1 MHVHLVHEWLAERAG
16 SEMVVEALLSLW
28 PEAPL
33 HALVYRP
40 ELYRDSPIA
49 RAAVRT
55 SFFQRSRLLRSRFR
69 ACLALMPLAVEQYDC
84 DGADVVISSSHA
96 VAHGVVTR
104 ADQLHVSYVHSPMRY
119 AWDLHH
125 QYLRESGL
133 LRGPK
138 AWAARWMLS
147 RLRRW
152 TRLAADRVDVFVAN
166 SQTVAR
172 RIAKQWR
179 RRAEVIHPPVAV
191 DRFRPDRPREGFYLH
206 VGRMAPYK
214 RVDLIAAAASRSGL
228 PLVLIG
234 DGPEMARVRRAA
246 GPSVR
251 ILGFQPDAVVQDH
264 LERCRGLVF
273 AAEEDFGI
281 VPVEAMAAGA
291 PVLAFGRGG
300 ATETVVDG
308 ATGSFFAEQSIDS
321 LATAWAAFDRA
332 SFDPAACRRRAEDF
346 APERFAAAMRA
357 LVEERWERFNRE
369 GPPTW

>member
-16 SEMVVEALLSLW
+16 SEMVVEAMLGLW

-49 RAAVRT
+49 RADVRT

-69 ACLALMPLAVEQYDC
+69 TFLGLMPLAVEQYDC
-84 DGADVVISSSHA
+84 AGADVIVSSSHA

-104 ADQLHVSYVHSPMRY
+104 ADQMHVSYVHSPMRY

-133 LRGPK
+133 TRGPK
-138 AWAARWMLS
+138 AWIARWTLA
-147 RLRRW
+147 RLRQW

-166 SQTVAR
+166 SHTVAR

-179 RRAEVIHPPVAV
+179 RRAAVIHPPVAV
-191 DRFRPDRPREGFYLH
+191 DRFRPDRERADFYLH

-214 RVDLIAAAASRSGL
+214 RVDLIAAAATRAGV

-234 DGPEMARVRRAA
+234 DGPDMARVRRVA
-246 GPSVR
+246 GPAVR
-251 ILGFQPDAVVQDH
+251 ILGFQSDAVVQDH

-291 PVLAFGRGG
+291 TVLAFGRGG
-300 ATETVVDG
+300 ATETVLDG
-308 ATGSFFAEQSIDS
+308 RTGTFFPEQSVDA
-321 LATAWAAFDRA
+321 LASALAAFDR
-332 SFDPAACRRRAEDF
+332 
-346 APERFAAAMRA
+346 
-357 LVEERWERFNRE
+357 
-369 GPPTW
+369 